1 MIIECP
7 ENTRLQDYLLNQGI
21 HILTACGGRG
31 SCGKCAV
38 RVLKGNAGINTMDR
52 IWFNEK
58 QLAEG
63 WRLGC
68 QVYAKEALMIE
79 LKEIVR
85 PDIGK

>member
-7 ENTRLQDYLLNQGI
+7 ENTRLQDHLLRNGI

-31 SCGKCAV
+31 NCGKCKV
-38 RVLKGNAGINTMDR
+38 RVLRGEAAVNTMDR
-52 IWFNEK
+52 IWFTEA

-68 QVYAKEALMIE
+68 QVYAKGPLQVE
-79 LKEIVR
+79 LPER
-85 PDIGK
+85 